1 MNNPLTIALQV
12 EWLRRCLLG
21 RLRLPS
27 CEDMITDV
35 KAMMRCGGAGRGAA
49 CCLAGCLAGCTNGC
63 TNDGVAGGRATGWL
77 PGWLTG
83 WLAGRLD

>member
-1 MNNPLTIALQV
+1 MNTVNNPLTIALQV

-35 KAMMRCGGAGRGAA
+35 KAMMRCGGG
-49 CCLAGCLAGCTNGC
+49 LA
-63 TNDGVAGGRATGWL
+63 
-77 PGWLTG
+77 G
-83 WLAGRLD
+83 WLATC

>member
-1 MNNPLTIALQV
+1 MAACPPPSSSPHPQVNTVNNPLTIALQV

-35 KAMMRCGGAGRGAA
+35 KAMMRCGGG
-49 CCLAGCLAGCTNGC
+49 LA
-63 TNDGVAGGRATGWL
+63 
-77 PGWLTG
+77 G
-83 WLAGRLD
+83 WLATC